1 MRSAAELLEHRHAL
15 LQPAPDGAVF
25 EAATGFAVA
34 GIVEADAG
42 AAVFRRPGIERE
54 CLGAHHV
61 RVETG
66 EPEQPRRLAGAG
78 VYRDPAH
85 GATFADLDERG

>member
-1 MRSAAELLEHRHAL
+1 MLEHRHTL
-15 LQPAPDGAVF
+15 FQPAPDSAFF

-42 AAVFRRPGIERE
+42 AAVFRCPGIERE
-54 CLGAHHV
+54 RLGAHHV

-66 EPEQPRRLAGAG
+66 EPEQPGRSASAGAHG
-78 VYRDPAH
+78 DPAH
-85 GATFADLDERG
+85 GAGFADLDERG